1 MKAYNYHPVTK
12 EFTSEIE
19 VKESPMEKGA
29 YLVPADATTQKP
41 PAAGANER
49 AVMIG
54 GAWVIEKDYRGW
66 VGYDEQGEPAKI
78 DMLGADIP
86 AGWSAVEPAKTPAQ
100 LEAIASDEAKG
111 ALLVLDMESIR
122 DIRAYIASKPDAT
135 QTLRDREAAAAIER
149 GKVK

>member
-29 YLVPADATTQKP
+29 YLV

-86 AGWSAVEPAKTPAQ
+86 AGWSAVEPAKTPAR

-111 ALLVLDMESIR
+111 ALLILDMESIR